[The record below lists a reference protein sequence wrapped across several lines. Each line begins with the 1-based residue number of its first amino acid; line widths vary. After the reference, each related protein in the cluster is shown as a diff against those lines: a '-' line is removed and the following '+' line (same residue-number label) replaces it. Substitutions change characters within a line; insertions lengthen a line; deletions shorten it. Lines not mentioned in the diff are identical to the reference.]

1 MPLESIKKIND
12 ASSWALWRITEEIG
26 NFFLVLDLK
35 KEDMGSYDS
44 ISNYYKKLEWL
55 ASRVAAKY
63 LLEHAGVDYQGISK
77 DKYGKPHL
85 VNQKGAISV
94 SHSYPY
100 VAVIY
105 HQQQDVGIDLERP
118 RERILKISKK
128 FLNENELAYAAED
141 TRKITLLWSAKETLY
156 KLHGRK
162 FVIFKENLEVE
173 AFELNSEGFLTGI
186 IKLNG
191 KESFYKIK
199 YENRNDYLV
208 SYTVR

>member
-1 MPLESIKKIND
+1 MPMESINKIND

-26 NFFLVLDLK
+26 NFFLILDLK
-35 KEDMGSYDS
+35 KEEIGSYES
-44 ISNYYKKLEWL
+44 ISNHYKKLEWL

-63 LLEHAGVDYQGISK
+63 LLEHAGRDYQGISK
-77 DKYGKPHL
+77 DEFGKPHL
-85 VNQKGAISV
+85 VNQKGTISV

-105 HQQQDVGIDLERP
+105 HHHKDVGIDLEKP
-118 RERILKISKK
+118 RERIFKISKK
-128 FLNENELAYAAED
+128 FLNDKEQAYAAKNI
-141 TRKITLLWSAKETLY
+141 RKLTLLWSAKETLY

-162 FVIFKENLEVE
+162 FVIFKDNLEIE
-173 AFELNSEGFLTGI
+173 AFKLNSEGFLTGI
-186 IKLNG
+186 INFNG
-191 KESFYKIK
+191 KESTYKIK